1 MLKLIRQLAVL
12 SALTSYSFFTG
23 TSSVKAQ
30 SMPVCPASGT
40 VANLAAIGSCRGT
53 PNRYEITIYEMG
65 LCTAD
70 PLASGTF
77 VRTTCTA
84 TFTSSG
90 TTTDLAGGAS
100 VSLGSS
106 GSRPADG
113 SYSHAYIVMGNTFG
127 LSGEYELSAG
137 SLAGTYRSNSI
148 GTAVLNGPLTNFTE
162 TLNNFDPGNTCDP
175 IVSDTVGGGT
185 LTAAVADTTLV
196 TASSCTGVSRIVASF
211 APSSSI
217 VIDSAATG
225 LKVTFSVTDNG
236 MTVMDDD
243 GINKTGVVT
252 AFTSGPF
259 SPTFTILN

>member
-30 SMPVCPASGT
+30 NSVCPASGT
-40 VANLAAIGSCRGT
+40 VANLLATRACKGT
-53 PNRYEITIYEMG
+53 PNRYEIIIYEMG

-70 PLASGTF
+70 PLGSGTF
-77 VRTTCTA
+77 VRTTCSA

-127 LSGEYELSAG
+127 LSGEYALSGGA
-137 SLAGTYRSNSI
+137 LAGTYRSNST

-162 TLNNFDPGNTCDP
+162 TLTNFDPGNPSCSP
-175 IVSDTVGGGT
+175 SAWENVGGGR
-185 LTAAVADTTLV
+185 LDAVIADTTLV

-225 LKVTFSVTDNG
+225 LKVTFSVTNNG
-236 MTVMDDD
+236 MTVMD
-243 GINKTGVVT
+243 GARGVVD
-252 AFTSGPF
+252 AFASGPF

>member
-30 SMPVCPASGT
+30 NTPVCDPSGT
-40 VANLAAIGSCRGT
+40 VADLKVTTACKGT
-53 PNRYEITIYEMG
+53 PSRYEIIIYEMG

-137 SLAGTYRSNSI
+137 SLAGTYRSDSN
-148 GTAVLNGPLTNFTE
+148 GRAVLNGALTNFTE
-162 TLNNFDPGNTCDP
+162 TLDNFDHPNTCDP
-175 IVSDTVGGGT
+175 DASDTVGGGT
-185 LTAAVADTTLV
+185 LTAVVADTTLV

-236 MTVMDDD
+236 MTVIEDNN
-243 GINKTGVVT
+243 GKVVK
-252 AFTSGPF
+252 FTSGPF

>member
-12 SALTSYSFFTG
+12 SALTSYSFFIG

-30 SMPVCPASGT
+30 NPNPDPDPMPVCPASGT
-40 VANLAAIGSCRGT
+40 VANLLATTACRGT
-53 PNRYEITIYEMG
+53 PSRYEIIIYEMG

-70 PLASGTF
+70 PLGSRTF
-77 VRTTCTA
+77 VRTTCSA

-113 SYSHAYIVMGNTFG
+113 SYSHAYIVIGNTFG
-127 LSGEYELSAG
+127 LSGEYALSG
-137 SLAGTYRSNSI
+137 GTYRSDSTGNAI
-148 GTAVLNGPLTNFTE
+148 LNGTLDNFTE
-162 TLNNFDPGNTCDP
+162 TLNNFDPQVACTPSAWEN
-175 IVSDTVGGGT
+175 VGGGR
-185 LTAAVADTTLV
+185 LDAVIADTTLV
-196 TASSCTGVSRIVASF
+196 TASSCTGVSRIVGSF
-211 APSSSI
+211 APSSPI

-225 LKVTFSVTDNG
+225 LKVTFSVTNNG
-236 MTVMDDD
+236 MTVMD
-243 GINKTGVVT
+243 GARGVVD
-252 AFTSGPF
+252 AFASGPF

>member
-40 VANLAAIGSCRGT
+40 LANLSTACRGT

-113 SYSHAYIVMGNTFG
+113 SYSHAYIVIGDTFG
-127 LSGEYELSAG
+127 LSGEYALSG
-137 SLAGTYRSNSI
+137 GTYRSDSTGNAI
-148 GTAVLNGPLTNFTE
+148 LNGALTNFTE
-162 TLNNFDPGNTCDP
+162 TLNNFDPQVACTPSAWEN
-175 IVSDTVGGGT
+175 VGGGR
-185 LTAAVADTTLV
+185 LDAVIADTTLV
-196 TASSCTGVSRIVASF
+196 TASSCTGVSRIVGSF
-211 APSSSI
+211 APSSPI

-225 LKVTFSVTDNG
+225 LKVTFSVTNNG
-236 MTVMDDD
+236 MTVMD
-243 GINKTGVVT
+243 GARGVVD
-252 AFTSGPF
+252 AFASGPF

>member
-40 VANLAAIGSCRGT
+40 VANLLATTACRGT
-53 PNRYEITIYEMG
+53 PSRYEIIIYEMG

-70 PLASGTF
+70 PLGSGTF
-77 VRTTCTA
+77 VRTTCSA
-84 TFTSSG
+84 TFTG
-90 TTTDLAGGAS
+90 PTAADLAGGAS

-137 SLAGTYRSNSI
+137 PLAGTYRSNYT

-236 MTVMDDD
+236 MTVIEDANGKVDY
-243 GINKTGVVT
+243 
-252 AFTSGPF
+252 FTSGPF

>member
-30 SMPVCPASGT
+30 NSVCPASGT
-40 VANLAAIGSCRGT
+40 VANLLATTACKGT
-53 PNRYEITIYEMG
+53 PSRYEIIIYEMG

-70 PLASGTF
+70 PLGSGTF
-77 VRTTCTA
+77 VRTTCSA
-84 TFTSSG
+84 TFTG
-90 TTTDLAGGAS
+90 PTTADLAGGAS

-113 SYSHAYIVMGNTFG
+113 SYSHAYIVIGNTFG
-127 LSGEYELSAG
+127 LSGEYALSG
-137 SLAGTYRSNSI
+137 GTYRSDSTGNAI
-148 GTAVLNGPLTNFTE
+148 LNGTLDNFTE
-162 TLNNFDPGNTCDP
+162 TLNNFDDP
-175 IVSDTVGGGT
+175 PACTPSAWENVGGGR
-185 LTAAVADTTLV
+185 LDAVIADTTLV

-236 MTVMDDD
+236 MTVMD
-243 GINKTGVVT
+243 GAGGVVA

>member
-40 VANLAAIGSCRGT
+40 LANLSTACRGT

-127 LSGEYELSAG
+127 LSGEYELSG
-137 SLAGTYRSNSI
+137 GTYRSDSTGNAI
-148 GTAVLNGPLTNFTE
+148 LNGTLDNFTE
-162 TLNNFDPGNTCDP
+162 TLNNFDPQVACTPSAWEN
-175 IVSDTVGGGT
+175 VGGGR
-185 LTAAVADTTLV
+185 LDAVIADTTLV
-196 TASSCTGVSRIVASF
+196 TASSCTGVSRIVGSF
-211 APSSSI
+211 APSSPI

-236 MTVMDDD
+236 MTVMDLR
-243 GINKTGVVT
+243 GVVD
-252 AFTSGPF
+252 AFASGPF

>member
-30 SMPVCPASGT
+30 NSVCPASGT
-40 VANLAAIGSCRGT
+40 VANLLATGACKGT
-53 PNRYEITIYEMG
+53 PSRYEIIIYEMG

-70 PLASGTF
+70 PLGSRTF
-77 VRTTCTA
+77 VRTTCSA

-113 SYSHAYIVMGNTFG
+113 SYSHAYIVIGNTFG
-127 LSGEYELSAG
+127 LSGEYALSG
-137 SLAGTYRSNSI
+137 GTYRSDSTGNAI
-148 GTAVLNGPLTNFTE
+148 LNGALTNFTE
-162 TLNNFDPGNTCDP
+162 TLNNFDTQVACTPSA
-175 IVSDTVGGGT
+175 SDSVGGGR
-185 LTAAVADTTLV
+185 LDAVIADTTLV
-196 TASSCTGVSRIVASF
+196 TASSCTGVSRIVGSF
-211 APSSSI
+211 APSSPI

-225 LKVTFSVTDNG
+225 LKVTFSVTNNG
-236 MTVMDDD
+236 MTVMD
-243 GINKTGVVT
+243 GPRGVVD
-252 AFTSGPF
+252 AFASGPF

>member
-40 VANLAAIGSCRGT
+40 VANLSTACRGT

-137 SLAGTYRSNSI
+137 SLAGTYRSDSN
-148 GTAVLNGPLTNFTE
+148 GTAVLNGALTNFTE
-162 TLNNFDPGNTCDP
+162 TLDNFDHPNTCDP
-175 IVSDTVGGGT
+175 DASDTVGGGT
-185 LTAAVADTTLV
+185 LTAVVADTTLV

-236 MTVMDDD
+236 MTVMDDA
-243 GINKTGVVT
+243 GINNPRTGVVT

>member
-30 SMPVCPASGT
+30 LMPVCPASGT
-40 VANLAAIGSCRGT
+40 VANLSATGSCRGT

-236 MTVMDDD
+236 MTVMEGANGEVDY
-243 GINKTGVVT
+243 
-252 AFTSGPF
+252 FLSGPF

>member
-40 VANLAAIGSCRGT
+40 VANLLATTACRGT
-53 PNRYEITIYEMG
+53 PNRYEIIIYEMG

-70 PLASGTF
+70 PLGSGTF
-77 VRTTCTA
+77 VRTTCSA
-84 TFTSSG
+84 TFTG
-90 TTTDLAGGAS
+90 PTTADLAGGAS

-113 SYSHAYIVMGNTFG
+113 SYSHAYIVLGNTFG

-137 SLAGTYRSNSI
+137 SLAGTYRSDSN
-148 GTAVLNGPLTNFTE
+148 GTAVLNGALTNFTE
-162 TLNNFDPGNTCDP
+162 TLDNFDTGNPCSP
-175 IVSDTVGGGT
+175 IASDSVGGGT
-185 LTAAVADTTLV
+185 LTAVVADTTLV

-236 MTVMDDD
+236 MTVMD
-243 GINKTGVVT
+243 GANGVVT
-252 AFTSGPF
+252 HFTSGPF

>member
-12 SALTSYSFFTG
+12 SALTSYSFFIG

-30 SMPVCPASGT
+30 NPNPVCPPSGT
-40 VANLAAIGSCRGT
+40 VPNLPANGGCKGT
-53 PNRYEITIYEMG
+53 PSRYEIIIYEMG

-70 PLASGTF
+70 PLGSGTF
-77 VRTTCTA
+77 VRTTCSA
-84 TFTSSG
+84 TFTG
-90 TTTDLAGGAS
+90 PTTADLAGGAS

-137 SLAGTYRSNSI
+137 PLAGTYRSNST

-162 TLNNFDPGNTCDP
+162 TLTNFDDPGYPCTP
-175 IVSDTVGGGT
+175 IASENVGGGRLDAVIADST
-185 LTAAVADTTLV
+185 LA

-236 MTVMDDD
+236 MTVID
-243 GINKTGVVT
+243 GANGVVT
-252 AFTSGPF
+252 DFTSGPF

>member
-1 MLKLIRQLAVL
+1 
-12 SALTSYSFFTG
+12 
-23 TSSVKAQ
+23 
-30 SMPVCPASGT
+30 
-40 VANLAAIGSCRGT
+40 
-53 PNRYEITIYEMG
+53 MG

-70 PLASGTF
+70 PLGSGTF
-77 VRTTCTA
+77 VRTTCSA
-84 TFTSSG
+84 TFTG
-90 TTTDLAGGAS
+90 PTTADLAGGAS

-113 SYSHAYIVMGNTFG
+113 SYSHAYIVIGNTFG

-137 SLAGTYRSNSI
+137 PYSGTYRSDST
-148 GTAVLNGPLTNFTE
+148 GFAFLKGPLTNFTE
-162 TLNNFDPGNTCDP
+162 TLNSFDDPPACDP
-175 IVSDTVGGGT
+175 KASDTVGGGT
-185 LTAAVADTTLV
+185 LTAFVADTTLV

>member
-40 VANLAAIGSCRGT
+40 VANLLATTACRGT
-53 PNRYEITIYEMG
+53 PNRYEIIIYEMG

-70 PLASGTF
+70 PLGSRTF
-77 VRTTCTA
+77 VRTTCSA

-137 SLAGTYRSNSI
+137 SLAGTYRSDSN
-148 GTAVLNGPLTNFTE
+148 GNAVLNGALTNFTE
-162 TLNNFDPGNTCDP
+162 TLDSFDDPPTCDP
-175 IVSDTVGGGT
+175 KASDTVGGGT
-185 LTAAVADTTLV
+185 LTAFVADTTLV

-236 MTVMDDD
+236 MTVLEDANGKVDY
-243 GINKTGVVT
+243 
-252 AFTSGPF
+252 FTSGPF

>member
-30 SMPVCPASGT
+30 LMPVCPASGT
-40 VANLAAIGSCRGT
+40 VANLSATGSCRGT

-113 SYSHAYIVMGNTFG
+113 SYSHAYIVIGNTFG
-127 LSGEYELSAG
+127 LSGEYALSG
-137 SLAGTYRSNSI
+137 GTYRSDSTGNAI
-148 GTAVLNGPLTNFTE
+148 LNGTLDNFTE
-162 TLNNFDPGNTCDP
+162 TLNNFDPQVACTPSAWEN
-175 IVSDTVGGGT
+175 VGGGR
-185 LTAAVADTTLV
+185 LDAVIADTTLV
-196 TASSCTGVSRIVASF
+196 TASSCTGVSRIVGSF
-211 APSSSI
+211 APSSPI

-225 LKVTFSVTDNG
+225 LKVTFSVTNNG
-236 MTVMDDD
+236 MTVMD
-243 GINKTGVVT
+243 GARGVVD
-252 AFTSGPF
+252 AFASGPF

>member
-30 SMPVCPASGT
+30 NSVCPASGT
-40 VANLAAIGSCRGT
+40 VANLLATGACKGT
-53 PNRYEITIYEMG
+53 PSRYEIIIYEMG

-113 SYSHAYIVMGNTFG
+113 SYSHAYIVIGNTFG

-137 SLAGTYRSNSI
+137 PLAGTYRSNSN
-148 GTAVLNGPLTNFTE
+148 GTAVKNGALTNFTE
-162 TLNNFDPGNTCDP
+162 TLDSFDDPPTCDP
-175 IVSDTVGGGT
+175 EASDTVGGGQ
-185 LTAAVADTTLV
+185 LTAFVADTTLV

-236 MTVMDDD
+236 MTVMEDANGKVDYF
-243 GINKTGVVT
+243 
-252 AFTSGPF
+252 ASGPF

>member
-40 VANLAAIGSCRGT
+40 VANLLATTACRGT
-53 PNRYEITIYEMG
+53 PNRYEIIIYEMG

-70 PLASGTF
+70 PLGSGTF
-77 VRTTCTA
+77 VRTTCSA
-84 TFTSSG
+84 TFTG
-90 TTTDLAGGAS
+90 PTAADLAGGAS

-113 SYSHAYIVMGNTFG
+113 SYSHAYIVLGNTFG

-137 SLAGTYRSNSI
+137 SLAGTYRSDSN
-148 GTAVLNGPLTNFTE
+148 GTAVLNGALTNFTE
-162 TLNNFDPGNTCDP
+162 TLDNFDHPNACDP
-175 IVSDTVGGGT
+175 EASDTVGGGT
-185 LTAAVADTTLV
+185 LTAVVADSTLV

-236 MTVMDDD
+236 MTVID
-243 GINKTGVVT
+243 GANGVVT
-252 AFTSGPF
+252 NFTSGPF

>member
-12 SALTSYSFFTG
+12 SALTSYSFFIG

-30 SMPVCPASGT
+30 NPNPVCPPSGT
-40 VANLAAIGSCRGT
+40 VPNLPANGGCKGT
-53 PNRYEITIYEMG
+53 PSRYEIIIYEMG

-70 PLASGTF
+70 PLGSGTF
-77 VRTTCTA
+77 VRTTCSA
-84 TFTSSG
+84 TFTG
-90 TTTDLAGGAS
+90 PTTADLAGGAS

-113 SYSHAYIVMGNTFG
+113 SYSHAYIVIGNTFG

-137 SLAGTYRSNSI
+137 SLAGTYRSDSN
-148 GTAVLNGPLTNFTE
+148 GTAVLNGALTNFTE
-162 TLNNFDPGNTCDP
+162 TLDSFDDPPACDP
-175 IVSDTVGGGT
+175 KASDTVGGGT
-185 LTAAVADTTLV
+185 LTAFVADTTLV